1 MVKTASTMLPLGTR
15 LPAFSLPSTTGETV
29 SDQSLGDTRGVLVMF
44 ICNHCPFVKHLRSAL
59 AEFGKECQELGV
71 AVVGVSSN
79 DVTGYPDDSPEKMR
93 AEAKA
98 AGYTFPYLYDAD
110 QSVAREFK
118 AACTPDFYLFDG
130 NRQLVYRGQ
139 FDASRPGNGKPVT
152 GTDLRAA
159 VLAMLAGKPPLVEQR
174 PSIGCNIKWIPGQE
188 PEYFTGEPAT
198 AE

>member
-29 SDQSLGDTRGVLVMF
+29 SDQSLGDVRGVLVMF

-71 AVVGVSSN
+71 AVVGISSN
-79 DVTGYPDDSPEKMR
+79 DVTGYPDDSPEKMK

-152 GTDLRAA
+152 GEDLRAA
-159 VLAMLAGKPPLVEQR
+159 VKAMLTGKSPLVEQR

-188 PEYFTGEPAT
+188 PAYFTGEPAT